1 MKWNWPILRW
11 APFITLAAALA
22 LVVTGCGKSSSTT
35 FTAGSGESAS
45 ASAPPPISEIRLG
58 YFANVT
64 HAQAVLGVSSGDF
77 QSALGPIKLTTNTF
91 VAGPSLIEAL
101 FAGEIDIGYVGP
113 GPVIT
118 AWAEAHGQAVRV
130 ISGAAAN
137 GVVIVAGPK
146 SGIHSF
152 ADLAGKKI
160 ATPQRNNTQDISARH
175 YLLSVL
181 HQANDKNVIPLANPE
196 QVGRMLAGDIDAAW
210 APEPWGSRLVAS
222 AGGTIIGEEKDLWP
236 DHQFALT
243 VVIARQEF
251 LRQHPDVVAKF
262 LAVHHQWTQ
271 KLAASPATYTS
282 QLEDALGA
290 LTKSKLPAG
299 VVDSSLKHVTF
310 TDDPLPKTFDTM
322 AQWSFDLGVIKQP
335 ASLDGLIDTSILHG
349 LP

>member
-1 MKWNWPILRW
+1 MLR
-11 APFITLAAALA
+11 FISFLPLTAAFVFA
-22 LVVTGCGKSSSTT
+22 VTGCEKSGNATDAR
-35 FTAGSGESAS
+35 AG
-45 ASAPPPISEIRLG
+45 PPPVSVVRLG

-64 HAQAVLGVSSGDF
+64 HAQAVLEVTSGDF
-77 QSALGPIKLTTNTF
+77 QTALGTTRLTTNVF
-91 VAGPSLIEAL
+91 NAGPSLIEAL
-101 FAGEIDIGYVGP
+101 FSGEIDIGYVGP

-118 AWAEAHGQAVRV
+118 AWAEAHSQEVRV
-130 ISGAAAN
+130 ISGSAAN
-137 GVVIVAGPK
+137 GVVIVAGPN
-146 SGIHSF
+146 SGIHTM

-175 YLLSVL
+175 YVLSVL

-251 LRQHPDVVAKF
+251 LRDHPDVVAKF

-271 KLAASPATYTS
+271 KLAASPAAYAS
-282 QLEDALGA
+282 QLEDALDG
-290 LTKSKLPAG
+290 LTRSKLPPGTVA
-299 VVDSSLKHVTF
+299 SALTHVMF
-310 TDDPLPKTFDTM
+310 TDDPLPATFDTM
-322 AQWSFDLGVIKQP
+322 AQWSFDLGVIKEP
-335 ASLDGLIDTSILHG
+335 ASLDGLIDTNILRG
-349 LP
+349 LR